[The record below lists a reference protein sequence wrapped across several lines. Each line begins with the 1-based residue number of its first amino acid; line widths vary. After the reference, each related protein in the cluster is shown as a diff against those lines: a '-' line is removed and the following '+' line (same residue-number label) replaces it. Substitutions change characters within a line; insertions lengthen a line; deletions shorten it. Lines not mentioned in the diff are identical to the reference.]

1 VASPEIK
8 VANSRDFVYLK
19 RYSPKKVNFLMIPR
33 FYLISAI
40 VWAIIAIIGFIMVIL
55 GSKSPWYFDVGQIV
69 SLGGLIGSWLSVL
82 NGATAG
88 GQREL
93 LAGQGELI
101 AGQKELLAGQK
112 ELLAG
117 QKELLAV
124 QKELLAGQK
133 ELLAGQREL
142 LAMQKELIEGQRETL
157 ETVRK
162 QHEEIMAMLRQ
173 QSEEHK
179 EMLEVLRK
187 LRVS

>member
-1 VASPEIK
+1 
-8 VANSRDFVYLK
+8 
-19 RYSPKKVNFLMIPR
+19 MIPR

-82 NGATAG
+82 NGATAS
-88 GQREL
+88 GQK
-93 LAGQGELI
+93 ELI
-101 AGQKELLAGQK
+101 EGQKELLAGQK
-112 ELLAG
+112 ELLA
-117 QKELLAV
+117 A
-124 QKELLAGQK
+124 
-133 ELLAGQREL
+133 
-142 LAMQKELIEGQRETL
+142 QKELIEGQRQML

-187 LRVS
+187 LRAS

>member
-1 VASPEIK
+1 
-8 VANSRDFVYLK
+8 
-19 RYSPKKVNFLMIPR
+19 MIPR

-82 NGATAG
+82 NGATAS
-88 GQREL
+88 GQK
-93 LAGQGELI
+93 ELI
-101 AGQKELLAGQK
+101 AGQKELLTGQKELLAGQK

-117 QKELLAV
+117 QKELLA
-124 QKELLAGQK
+124 
-133 ELLAGQREL
+133 
-142 LAMQKELIEGQRETL
+142 MQKELMEGQREML

-162 QHEEIMAMLRQ
+162 QHGEIMAMLRQ

>member
-1 VASPEIK
+1 
-8 VANSRDFVYLK
+8 
-19 RYSPKKVNFLMIPR
+19 MIPR

-82 NGATAG
+82 NGATAS
-88 GQREL
+88 GQKEL
-93 LAGQGELI
+93 LA
-101 AGQKELLAGQK
+101 AQKELLAGQK

-117 QKELLAV
+117 QK
-124 QKELLAGQK
+124 
-133 ELLAGQREL
+133 
-142 LAMQKELIEGQRETL
+142 
-157 ETVRK
+157 
-162 QHEEIMAMLRQ
+162 EIMAMLRQ

-187 LRVS
+187 LRAS

>member
-1 VASPEIK
+1 
-8 VANSRDFVYLK
+8 
-19 RYSPKKVNFLMIPR
+19 MIPR

-82 NGATAG
+82 NGATAS
-88 GQREL
+88 
-93 LAGQGELI
+93 
-101 AGQKELLAGQK
+101 GQKELLAGQK
-112 ELLAG
+112 ELLA
-117 QKELLAV
+117 A
-124 QKELLAGQK
+124 
-133 ELLAGQREL
+133 
-142 LAMQKELIEGQRETL
+142 QKELIEGQRQML

-173 QSEEHK
+173 QSEEHR

-187 LRVS
+187 LRAS